1 MKTKEKIFITD
12 NPLLEIDTKRRVMLA
27 FEQCKQAAK
36 LVTDFGFTLTRE
48 IVADCLT
55 LRKVIK
61 SRSAQGTAKWVG
73 ESTDKY
79 QKELEAVEVFEGDEH
94 MKTEFSKMMDKVGA
108 SDERP
113 AAKEAKNNALKK
125 EYESMLSRIWGL
137 FHTGRQPIDTEPLL
151 RYYDVE
157 AGEVILP
164 KDIGERIKADTA
176 TYAETEKGIKAY
188 KLHRQIA
195 ENLNTLAGMMKNASR
210 SNFTSNVDA
219 LFFEGEDGSVQ
230 PSPIDYDIYTN

>member
-1 MKTKEKIFITD
+1 MKTKERYFITD
-12 NPLLEIDTKRRVMLA
+12 NPLLEIDTKRRVMSA
-27 FEQCKQAAK
+27 FEPCKQAAK
-36 LVTDFGFTLTRE
+36 IVTDFGFTLTRE

-55 LRKVIK
+55 LRKVTK
-61 SRSAQGTAKWVG
+61 SHPAQCTAKWVG
-73 ESTDKY
+73 ESTDRY
-79 QKELEAVEVFEGDEH
+79 PKEFEAVEAFEGDEH
-94 MKTEFSKMMDKVGA
+94 LKAELSKMLDGIEA

-113 AAKEAKNNALKK
+113 AAKKAKIEALKE
-125 EYESMLSRIWGL
+125 EYEIMVSQIYGL
-137 FHTGRQPIDTEPLL
+137 FHLGRKTIETECLY
-151 RYYDVE
+151 RYFFVE
-157 AGEVILP
+157 AGEVMLP
-164 KDIGERIKADTA
+164 KDIDERIKADTA

-195 ENLNTLAGMMKNASR
+195 ENLNTLADMMKNASR